1 MLVSLHAMSK
11 PEAEDQISEKVEAL
25 ITYLKQKKW
34 AFKILFLFNAHSMST
49 LSFFSRLH
57 SSYDVARRTVLL
69 MREICA
75 KTRWANAM

>member
-1 MLVSLHAMSK
+1 MSK

-34 AFKILFLFNAHSMST
+34 AFKILFLFNAHSITDSMST